1 MDQKEDAEIYRQQSR
16 SANQGKELETAVVCI
31 SRAIKLNKNKIQYHF
46 GMAHALTEQKKYQWA
61 CIHWKR
67 VVMMDPNDALAYYNL
82 GYVLDMLGKVDESI
96 KMYRESIR
104 LDPDDADA
112 HVNLAILLSTK
123 GSYEEA
129 HEHYMKALE
138 LRPEGAFAIANDLG
152 CLYFMQGMF
161 TKASE
166 EFQKSISLNEKLTD
180 AYWNMSLVL
189 FCENKN
195 EEAEKFFEEG
205 MRIVKEE
212 ENKIN
217 TLKESIASYTSNKTR
232 FEAKLKDNHHGEIE
246 NEEQTELFRI
256 MIDGL
261 TEIINLSTQ
270 YLEK

>member
-1 MDQKEDAEIYRQQSR
+1 MNQKQDAKKYAQKGR
-16 SANQGKELETAVVCI
+16 SANRRKDFNKAVVDY
-31 SRAIKLNKNKIQYHF
+31 SRAIKLNKNKSHHHF
-46 GMAHALTEQKKYQWA
+46 GMARTLTEQKKYKEA

-67 VVMMDPNDALAYYNL
+67 VVMMDPEDAVAYYNL
-82 GYVLDMLGKVDESI
+82 GCVLDMLGKIDESI

-104 LDPDDADA
+104 LDPDDAEA
-112 HVNLAILLSTK
+112 HENLAIVLSTK

-129 HEHYMKALE
+129 HEHYMKVLE
-138 LRPEGAFAIANDLG
+138 LKPEDAYAVANGLG
-152 CLYFMQGMF
+152 CLYFLQGMF
-161 TKASE
+161 AKASE